1 MSAPTGTLACD
12 KPNPNPGDVV
22 TVTITYTDSDNRAES
37 FTFPGTD
44 STGNELSMTLVL
56 NHTDP
61 VSWPAT
67 VTGSLGMVFTRV
79 SNTGSVV
86 VYRGTTPS

>member
-1 MSAPTGTLACD
+1 MSNPTGTIACD

-22 TVTITYTDSDNRAES
+22 TVTITYADADNRAES
-37 FTFPGTD
+37 FDFAGTD
-44 STGNELSMTLVL
+44 STGNELTMTLTL

-61 VSWPAT
+61 ITWPGT
-67 VTGSLGMVFTRV
+67 VTGSAGMIFTRI